1 MPGVQIVHMTTP
13 DGPRSSADVHEI
25 LSAEDAAKPLG
36 WRWPTASAQIQ
47 GDVLSLDSDVICNA
61 DVSHVFDQHRY
72 FNAAVTTDIKPGAE
86 DIRYNSGV
94 VFTRGPKFWLELRKR
109 LEHADFGNGEN
120 WYGIEK
126 PFNELV
132 ESGLC
137 EMKVLPGD
145 QYNYVPDHADDRKG
159 LLTHYRG
166 NRKAWMPRPLS
177 FKTES
182 LNTGRDVMV
191 RQLKDNL
198 KRGLPQFKEECP
210 EHKGVAV
217 IVGGGPSLKNTIL
230 PPGDIFALNGVH
242 DWLIDRNTVPKYH
255 VLLDAR
261 PDNAS
266 FVQNPSHEVD
276 YLIAGI
282 CHPDV
287 FDALKEEHVI
297 LWVPDMDEI
306 QDMDCLR
313 VGGGATVG
321 MKTMYLAYLMGY
333 RRFHFAGVDSCYHD
347 GHGHAYD
354 QSLNDGEE
362 VIDVIA
368 AGRRFKCAPW
378 MAKQADEFQKQAR
391 KLIDLG
397 CDMTVHGHGLIP
409 WMVQSQQIGE
419 KYARA

>member
-1 MPGVQIVHMTTP
+1 
-13 DGPRSSADVHEI
+13 
-25 LSAEDAAKPLG
+25 
-36 WRWPTASAQIQ
+36 
-47 GDVLSLDSDVICNA
+47 
-61 DVSHVFDQHRY
+61 
-72 FNAAVTTDIKPGAE
+72 
-86 DIRYNSGV
+86 
-94 VFTRGPKFWLELRKR
+94 
-109 LEHADFGNGEN
+109 
-120 WYGIEK
+120 
-126 PFNELV
+126 
-132 ESGLC
+132 
-137 EMKVLPGD
+137 
-145 QYNYVPDHADDRKG
+145 
-159 LLTHYRG
+159 
-166 NRKAWMPRPLS
+166 MPRPMS

-182 LNTGRDVMV
+182 LNTSRNVMV
-191 RQLKDNL
+191 QQLKRNL
-198 KRGLPQFKEECP
+198 ERGLPQFKEECP

-242 DWLIDRNTVPKYH
+242 DWLIDRNTVPKFH

-266 FVQNPSHEVD
+266 FVQNPSHDVD

-282 CHPDV
+282 CHSEV
-287 FDALKEEHVI
+287 FDALKDEHVI

-333 RRFHFAGVDSCYHD
+333 RRFHFAGFDSCYHD
-347 GHGHAYD
+347 GHGHAYE

-397 CDMTVHGHGLIP
+397 CDLTVHGHGLIP
-409 WMVQSQQIGE
+409 WMVQSQQTGE
-419 KYARA
+419 NYARA